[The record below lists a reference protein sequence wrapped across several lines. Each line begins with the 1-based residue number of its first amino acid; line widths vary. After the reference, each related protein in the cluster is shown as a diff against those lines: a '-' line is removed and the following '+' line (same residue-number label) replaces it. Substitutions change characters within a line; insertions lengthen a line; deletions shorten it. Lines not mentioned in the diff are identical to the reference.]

1 MADDMWFSPAVRH
14 GGAPVMGAHG
24 RAIQDRTF
32 GIDTAGSTWGAQVRL
47 RFALQGVAD
56 VRGLRPGAVV
66 RRVPHPGTYAAEE
79 EQRPY
84 VEFAATDLPWRYSPG
99 PDAQGRVR
107 PWLMLVVGVADDIQV
122 AGDRV
127 TLQTPVLKVHDPD
140 RAALWAHV
148 QRAAAGGD
156 PAAGLSR
163 VLCAREFDAGATF
176 ETDQDHTA
184 ALVVPWGL
192 DGLPAWSIGGA
203 GPVEVLCLDSWNFRT
218 GPERG
223 FKELALELKAGDDDP
238 LGMVHVVL
246 DDGTTLAVPGAL
258 TTTLPDDDPAVGLS
272 FGLLERESIDGRQ
285 VVGLPA
291 YGAPWLGQEVVR
303 QRTNAAQAVA
313 PPQWLWPEQ
322 VNADLSRRVV
332 AAVGRQAAVDLQE
345 EIVGSAARTWRA
357 GPAAS
362 SMLSGLALG
371 LAASTAMWR
380 RRLPQDVAA
389 RVAVLGPAMGRIAT
403 EGPAGED
410 GPTLRES
417 LARPA
422 QVDRLGLPVSLLGPV
437 GRRVLRAGGP
447 VSHLAQ
453 PGAVRID
460 EVTAAANQSEDV
472 PDRPQEELAVGAD
485 PADLDPGHL
494 DTLVHDVAQDLGEQ
508 GAAHEVAVFAREAGM
523 PERYDPHPGPERIQ
537 RRPVDLSDLS
547 GLLVDLLDPGADLPP
562 ARRRVTARI
571 DGIEPSRLLQPLED
585 CPDLDLPA
593 WRYLRDRAQYWLL
606 PGAQT
611 LSAGEVVS
619 LRTNPQFVEQFL
631 VGFNQQALAELRWR
645 GHPVRA
651 GCTPL
656 RRFWDRTP
664 TEAGAR
670 RDDIVGVS
678 GWIGPDRVPTGRTG
692 EHPPPAVVSER
703 LVVVIRSE
711 LFRRYPAT
719 LVSLAPGATP
729 GHADHPANLAARE
742 WPEFIAALSADL
754 TMFAFRTDPGLTA
767 QRWIVVEEVPEG
779 IRFRTQIRPPAGAG
793 SNGATTAAALLMR
806 PVRVLLNAAETIL
819 GAGP

>member
-1 MADDMWFSPAVRH
+1 MADEVWFSPAVRH

-24 RAIQDRTF
+24 RAVQDRTF
-32 GIDTAGSTWGAQVRL
+32 GIDTAGSTWGGQVRL
-47 RFALQGVAD
+47 RFSVQGVAD

-99 PDAQGRVR
+99 PDGQGRVR
-107 PWLMLVVGVADDIQV
+107 PWLMLVVGVSEDIQV

-127 TLQTPVLKVHDPD
+127 TLQRPVLKVHDPS

-156 PAAGLSR
+156 PAAGVSR
-163 VLCAREFDAGATF
+163 VLCAREFAAGGTLAT
-176 ETDQDHTA
+176 DRAHTA
-184 ALVVPWGL
+184 ALVVPWGP
-192 DGLPAWSIGGA
+192 DGSPAWSVAGA
-203 GPVEVLCLDSWNFRT
+203 GPAEVLCLDSWHFRT
-218 GPERG
+218 GPKGG
-223 FKELALELKAGDDDP
+223 FKELALELQPGDDDP
-238 LGMVHVVL
+238 LGVVEVVL

-258 TTTLPDDDPAVGLS
+258 TTTLPDDDPAAGLS

-285 VVGLPA
+285 VVGPPA
-291 YGAPWLGQEVVR
+291 YGAPWLGQQPVR
-303 QRTNAAQAVA
+303 ERTGAAQAVA

-322 VNADLSRRVV
+322 VNADLGRRVV

-362 SMLSGLALG
+362 SMLSGLAMG
-371 LAASTAMWR
+371 LAASAAMWR
-380 RRLPQDVAA
+380 RRLPQDAAA
-389 RVAVLGPAMGRIAT
+389 RAAVLGPAMGRIPT
-403 EGPAGED
+403 MSPAGDD
-410 GPTLRES
+410 GPTLRDS
-417 LARPA
+417 LARPDQA
-422 QVDRLGLPVSLLGPV
+422 DRRGYPVSLLGPV

-447 VSHLAQ
+447 VSKLAQ
-453 PGAVRID
+453 PGAVRV
-460 EVTAAANQSEDV
+460 EQVAAAATGTEDV
-472 PDRPQEELAVGAD
+472 PDRPQEALELGAD

-494 DTLVHDVAQDLGEQ
+494 DTLVHDAAQDLGEQ
-508 GAAHEVAVFAREAGM
+508 GAAQAAAAFAGEAGM
-523 PERYDPHPGPERIQ
+523 RGGPDPHPRPERIE
-537 RRPVDLSDLS
+537 RRPVDLSELS

-571 DGIEPSRLLQPLED
+571 DGIDPSRLLLPLED

-664 TEAGAR
+664 TDAGAR

-678 GWIGPDRVPTGRTG
+678 GWIGPGGAPTGRTG
-692 EHPPPAVVSER
+692 EHPPPAVVPER

-729 GHADHPANLAARE
+729 GHADRPANLAARE

-754 TMFAFRTDPGLTA
+754 TMFAFRTDPDLTA

-779 IRFRTQIRPPAGAG
+779 IRFTTQIPP
-793 SNGATTAAALLMR
+793 SVDGATTAAALLMR
-806 PVRVLLNAAETIL
+806 PVRVLLNAAETIP